1 MSEFEEKYP
10 ENIKKY
16 LLSKKSENYDL
27 NSSQKNKLNELLG
40 EHKLDRY
47 SNIEYYNEISFV
59 QNKFSLKCDE
69 ILLAF
74 PITFFKDEF
83 KSMID
88 NIDTEDYNLNDL
100 MINYGYRISL
110 DSHNQKKY
118 EEWRNVLSKGTRKNI
133 LLSLHKTFL
142 EDNYEIKITYKN
154 EIYILEINSLSN
166 IINSIKFTKINSSK
180 KHIYICVP
188 DKTHSEITTT
198 YTFEDDSNQ
207 LSETKTECLYYKLD
221 YTKPYLD
228 SNPIIVIQV
237 DTEIIKIDKK
247 SDYKEKNYETYNI
260 EPNNLYS
267 WGNKKYEN
275 NRGRKYNE
283 EWSKKEL
290 SNGGYEL
297 KCHKFLDDGF
307 GKKTTE
313 DLGKKGDKDNNM
325 EYEYT
330 DTYIYNVTNGDELT
344 TKIGFDKYNKWNCRN
359 YRNKIKDFSHVENI
373 ASNTLDKM
381 EWKEKWDE
389 EKNIKICTKWGRSED
404 EEWEESW
411 KETYNPDNDDRIKEC
426 YKKCKKLKDD
436 KEWYETWTEKNNG
449 KPNCEKTC
457 YKMNKENGNKYE
469 NYWGNIIVNYLD
481 NKRMNYVG
489 YINNDKKDEY
499 VNYTYENTNN

>member
-69 ILLAF
+69 ILSAF
-74 PITFFKDEF
+74 PITFFKNEF

-88 NIDTEDYNLNDL
+88 NIDTEDYNLDDL

-180 KHIYICVP
+180 KHIYVCVP

-198 YTFEDDSNQ
+198 YTFEDEVNQ